1 MDISTG
7 STLFINGLAMAAIL
21 FLLSSGLTMILGLLN
36 VVNFAQGAFFLAGA
50 YVAVETFGKSNILL
64 GFLVATVTVGLLGLA
79 VERLFLRRYYREAER
94 TSHLRQVLLTLG
106 VSLIVTEVIEIIV
119 GPDLRSIG
127 DLGFLKET
135 VGLFGG
141 YIEVY
146 RLLLIGLGLAVFMAI
161 HLVLSRTRVGLIV
174 RAGVQ
179 DPEMV
184 QALGINVFRAFTLI
198 FVVGSAMAGLAGAAA
213 LYYYNGASPTLG
225 DEHLILAFGIVVV
238 GGLGSY
244 AGSALGAIL
253 VGLLTSFISYYWL
266 PGQSFVVL
274 GLLALVL
281 LIRPQGLFG
290 RSEVRV

>member
-7 STLFINGLAMAAIL
+7 STLFVNGLALGAIL
-21 FLLSSGLTMILGLLN
+21 FLLASGLTMILGLLN
-36 VVNFAQGAFFLAGA
+36 VVNFAQGAFFLVGG
-50 YVAVETFGKSNILL
+50 YVAVETIGKSNILL
-64 GFLVATVTVGLLGLA
+64 GFLVAIVAVGALGFV
-79 VERLFLRRYYREAER
+79 VERLFLRRYYRETER
-94 TSHLRQVLLTLG
+94 TSHLRQLLLTLG
-106 VSLIVTEVIEIIV
+106 VSMIVTEMIEIVV

-127 DLGFLKET
+127 DLGFLKDT
-135 VGLFGG
+135 VGIFGG
-141 YIEVY
+141 YVEVY
-146 RLLLIGLGLAVFMAI
+146 RLFLIALGITVFLTLHI
-161 HLVLSRTRVGLIV
+161 VLTKTRIGLIV

-184 QALGINVFRAFTLI
+184 QSLGINVFRAFSVI

-213 LYYYNGASPTLG
+213 LYYYNGISPTLG

-244 AGSALGAIL
+244 TGSAVGAIL

-274 GLLALVL
+274 GLLAIVL